1 MSAVVVGAG
10 KGVQALPLLVF
21 GVVLSIT
28 LGITFW
34 AARRT
39 RTATDFWA
47 AGRGISG
54 LQNGLA
60 IAGDYMSAAAFLGV
74 SGLIFLFGFDGF
86 ITGVAALVSF
96 IPVLMLLAERMRN
109 AGKYTMADVLA
120 YRLRARPAR
129 TAAATGTL
137 AVVAFYLI
145 AQMIAAGALIQ
156 ALAGLD
162 FAIAVV
168 ITGTCMLT
176 YVLFGGMLATTWV
189 QIIKAVLLLLGVG
202 TMAIWVLSRYGFD
215 PFHVLHRAAV
225 NSKKPAS
232 FLGPGLFFKTPW
244 DTVSTCLAFA
254 LGTAG
259 LPHILMRFF
268 TVPNAKVA
276 RGSVG
281 WAVVF
286 IGIFYLFVS
295 MVGFGA
301 VAVLGEGA
309 TKAVGKGGN
318 LAAPLL
324 AQGLGGGKGTVGGD
338 VFFAAISGIAFATI
352 LAVVSGLVISASGA
366 VAHDLWTN
374 VIRPGRSSDREEV
387 RVGRIAAASIG
398 VIGMALA
405 ILAGPGFNIQF
416 LVSLAFAVA
425 ASANFPALLLAVVW
439 RRFTTVGA
447 LSGVAVGLVSSI
459 TLIVLSPAVW
469 SGAAKD
475 APVSLTNP
483 AVISI
488 PLAFLACIVGSLL
501 SNEPSAEDA
510 YAELR
515 VRAESGI
522 GAELAGAKPGPG
534 GRSRRARSRRPTT
547 APGTPA
553 GDAPVGA

>member
-21 GVVLSIT
+21 AVVLSIT

-96 IPVLMLLAERMRN
+96 IPVLLLLAERMRN
-109 AGKYTMADVLA
+109 AGKYTMADVMA

-215 PFHVLHRAAV
+215 PFHVLHSAAT
-225 NSKKPAS
+225 NSKKPAA

-244 DTVSTCLAFA
+244 DTVSTCMAFA

-259 LPHILMRFF
+259 LPHILMRFM
-268 TVPNAKVA
+268 TVPNSKVA

-286 IGIFYLFVS
+286 IGIFYVFVS

-301 VAVLGEGA
+301 LAVLGDGA

-338 VFFAAISGIAFATI
+338 VFFAVISGIAFATI
-352 LAVVSGLVISASGA
+352 LAVVAGLVISASGA

-374 VIRPGRSSDREEV
+374 VIRPGSSERTEV

-425 ASANFPALLLAVVW
+425 ASANFPALLLSVVW
-439 RRFTTVGA
+439 RRFTTAGA
-447 LSGVAVGLVSSI
+447 LTGVAVGLVSSI

-469 SGAAKD
+469 PGAAKD
-475 APVSLTNP
+475 APVTLTNP

-501 SNEPSAEDA
+501 SHEPSAEAA

-522 GAELAGAKPGPG
+522 GAELAEAKPASGSAG
-534 GRSRRARSRRPTT
+534 RARSHRPTT
-547 APGTPA
+547 APRTPA
-553 GDAPVGA
+553 GDAPAGA

>member
-1 MSAVVVGAG
+1 MVGAG
-10 KGVQALPLLVF
+10 KGVQALPLVVF
-21 GVVLSIT
+21 GVVLAIT

-39 RTATDFWA
+39 RSATDFWA

-96 IPVLMLLAERMRN
+96 IPVLLLLAERMRN

-129 TAAATGTL
+129 TAAAIGTL

-168 ITGTCMLT
+168 MTGTCMLA

-189 QIIKAVLLLLGVG
+189 QVIKAVLLLLGVG

-215 PFHVLHRAAV
+215 PFHVLHSAAA
-225 NSKKPAS
+225 NSKKPAA

-259 LPHILMRFF
+259 LPHILMRFL

-276 RGSVG
+276 RVSVG
-281 WAVVF
+281 WAVAL
-286 IGIFYLFVS
+286 IGIFYVFVS
-295 MVGFGA
+295 LVGFGA
-301 VAVLGEGA
+301 LAILGGGA
-309 TKAVGKGGN
+309 KKAVGEGGN

-324 AQGLGGGKGTVGGD
+324 AQGLGGGKGTAGGD
-338 VFFAAISGIAFATI
+338 VFFAVISGVAFATI

-374 VIRPGRSSDREEV
+374 VIRPGRSSEREEV
-387 RVGRIAAASIG
+387 RVGRIAAAGIG
-398 VIGMALA
+398 VIAMGLA
-405 ILAGPGFNIQF
+405 ILAGKGFNIQF

-439 RRFTTVGA
+439 RRFTTAGA
-447 LSGVAVGLVSSI
+447 LTGVAVGLVSSI

-469 SGAAKD
+469 PGAAKN
-475 APVSLTNP
+475 APVTLTNP
-483 AVISI
+483 AVITI
-488 PLAFLACIVGSLL
+488 PLAFLACIIGSLL
-501 SNEPSAEDA
+501 SHEPSAGDA
-510 YAELR
+510 HAQLR
-515 VRAESGI
+515 VRAESGVD
-522 GAELAGAKPGPG
+522 AELAVPGREPG
-534 GRSRRARSRRPTT
+534 STGRSRRAAPRRAAPSTT
-547 APGTPA
+547 AG
-553 GDAPVGA
+553 

>member
-1 MSAVVVGAG
+1 VSAVVVGAG

-21 GVVLSIT
+21 AVVLSIT

-39 RTATDFWA
+39 HTATDFWA

-96 IPVLMLLAERMRN
+96 IPVLLLLAERMRN
-109 AGKYTMADVLA
+109 AGKYTMADVMA

-162 FAIAVV
+162 FPIAVV

-215 PFHVLHRAAV
+215 PFHLFHSAAA
-225 NSKKPAS
+225 NSKKPAA

-244 DTVSTCLAFA
+244 DTVSTCMAFA

-259 LPHILMRFF
+259 LPHILMRFM

-286 IGIFYLFVS
+286 IGIFYVFVS

-301 VAVLGEGA
+301 LAVLGDGA

-338 VFFAAISGIAFATI
+338 VFFAVISGIAFATI
-352 LAVVSGLVISASGA
+352 LAVVAGLVISASGA

-374 VIRPGRSSDREEV
+374 VIRPGSSERTEV

-425 ASANFPALLLAVVW
+425 ASANFPALLLSVVW
-439 RRFTTVGA
+439 RRFTTAGA
-447 LSGVAVGLVSSI
+447 LTGVAVGLVSSI

-469 SGAAKD
+469 PGAAKD
-475 APVSLTNP
+475 APVTLTNP

-501 SNEPSAEDA
+501 SHEPSAEAA

-522 GAELAGAKPGPG
+522 GAELAEAKPAPG
-534 GRSRRARSRRPTT
+534 SAGRARSHRPTT

-553 GDAPVGA
+553 GDAPAGA